1 MTADGP
7 RRRVR
12 LAGVGSNIFT
22 EMSALAVRH
31 RAVNLAQG
39 FPDTP
44 GPDSVT
50 EAAVKALYA
59 GQHQYPPVPGLPA
72 LRAAVADHQ
81 RDRYGIA
88 LDPDCEVVITTG
100 ASEALA
106 AALLAFAG
114 PDDEILVLEP
124 YYDSYAAG
132 AELAGAR
139 LVPVPLTGPE
149 FRLDAAALRAAVTD
163 RTRVLLLNN
172 PHNPTGTVLDERE
185 LAELARVAVAH
196 DLVVIS
202 DEVYEHLVY
211 EGLHRPIA
219 ALPEMFERT
228 VTVGSAG
235 KTFSFTG
242 WKVGWATGPAD
253 LVAGVLAVKQYL
265 SFASGTPFQ
274 HAVAEALRLPDS
286 HYTDLCGSLKAR
298 RDLLVDGLRSLGL
311 RPRAPE
317 GTYFVLADVRPLG
330 AVDGLEFCRELP
342 RRYGVAAVPGQVF
355 YADPEAGR
363 HLVRFVFCKREDVLR
378 EALRRLAPLA
388 NDLPRRPW
396 SALL

>member
-1 MTADGP
+1 MTPDRPG
-7 RRRVR
+7 RRVR

-31 RAVNLAQG
+31 HAVNLAQG

-59 GQHQYPPVPGLPA
+59 GHHQYPPVPGLPA

-88 LDPDCEVVITTG
+88 LDPDSEVVITTG

-139 LVPVPLTGPE
+139 LVPVRLTGPE
-149 FRLDAAALRAAVTD
+149 FRLDADALRAAVTA

-172 PHNPTGTVLDERE
+172 PHNPTGTVMNERE
-185 LAELARVAVAH
+185 LAELARVAVEH

-211 EGLHRPIA
+211 EGTHRPIA
-219 ALPEMFERT
+219 ALPGMFERT

-235 KTFSFTG
+235 KSFSFTG

-265 SFASGTPFQ
+265 SFASGTSFQ

-286 HYTDLCGSLKAR
+286 HYTDLRDSLKVR

-330 AVDGLEFCRELP
+330 AVDGLEFCRDLP

-355 YADPEAGR
+355 YTDPEAGR

-388 NDLPRRPW
+388 IDRHR
-396 SALL
+396 